1 MYKIKTMENVTYQ
14 NFKQEVKEN
23 YPIRKNVTLAELNID
38 FENPENR
45 NGSIVIDGVTLKLS
59 SSAFKSLLK
68 TLKITD
74 SFMGKFTD
82 IFGMNSRN
90 QLVKVIKTKMA
101 TQKDMK
107 VSIYISPSTKRI
119 VAITDSTKPYISTDF
134 YFDMVENVI
143 NDNQLDVSNMSIS
156 SDGNIQIS
164 TIKSGWGFDVPD
176 LKDESFHTGVIVTA
190 GPTEDIAIDP
200 YILRLVCENGM
211 IGPRRLEMGPRL
223 LDNSIESI
231 NTFMREIKN
240 LSESNQKFQGVFSDQ
255 VKKMSTISASYNE
268 IMKFREMVASK
279 VSDKNDARVEAVLDR
294 FFPVN
299 EIKADYKEKGYNLDT
314 LTNRHWKNAKTNMT
328 TWDLLNSITDVG
340 SHDYGMGI
348 GEYAKADLRKQAGLF
363 MFKKEH
369 DCEFVF

>member
-1 MYKIKTMENVTYQ
+1 MENYE
-14 NFKQEVKEN
+14 NFKKEVKEN
-23 YPIRKNVTLAELNID
+23 YPIRKNMTLAELNID
-38 FENPENR
+38 FEDVESR
-45 NGSIVIDGVTLKLS
+45 NGNISIDGVKLKLS
-59 SSAFKSLLK
+59 SGAFKSLLK
-68 TLKITD
+68 TLKISD

-107 VSIYISPSTKRI
+107 VAIYISPSTMRV
-119 VAITDSTKPYISTDF
+119 VAITDASKPYISTDF

-143 NDNQLDVSNMSIS
+143 NDHQLDVGNMSIS

-164 TIKSGWGFDVPD
+164 TVKNNWGFDIPD
-176 LKDESFHTGVIVTA
+176 LKDEAFHTGVIVTA

-211 IGPRRLEMGPRL
+211 VGPRRLEMGPRL
-223 LDNSIESI
+223 LDNSVESI
-231 NTFMREIKN
+231 NKFMADVKGLAET
-240 LSESNQKFQGVFSDQ
+240 NQKFQGVFSDQ
-255 VKKMSTISASYNE
+255 VRKLNSISASYNE
-268 IMKFREMVASK
+268 VTKLREMVANK
-279 VSDKNDARVEAVLDR
+279 VTDKNDARVEAVLDR

-299 EIKADYKEKGYNLDT
+299 EVKADYKQKGYNLDT

-328 TWDLLNSITDVG
+328 SWELLNSLTDVA

>member
-1 MYKIKTMENVTYQ
+1 MENIKYE
-14 NFKQEVKEN
+14 NFKKEVKEN
-23 YPIRKNVTLAELNID
+23 YPIRKNMTLAELNID
-38 FENPENR
+38 FEDVESR
-45 NGSIVIDGVTLKLS
+45 NGNISIDGVKLKLS
-59 SSAFKSLLK
+59 SGAFKSLLK
-68 TLKITD
+68 TLKISD

-90 QLVKVIKTKMA
+90 QLVKIIKTKVM

-107 VSIYISPSTKRI
+107 VALYISPSTMRV
-119 VAITDSTKPYISTDF
+119 VAITDASKPYISSDF

-143 NDNQLDVSNMSIS
+143 NDHQLDVGNMSIS

-164 TIKSGWGFDVPD
+164 TVKNNWGFDIPD
-176 LKDESFHTGVIVTA
+176 LKDEAFHTGVIVTA

-211 IGPRRLEMGPRL
+211 VGPRRLEMGPRL

-231 NTFMREIKN
+231 NNFMRDVKGLAET
-240 LSESNQKFQGVFSDQ
+240 NQKFQGVFSDQ
-255 VKKMSTISASYNE
+255 VRKLNSISASYNE
-268 IMKFREMVASK
+268 VMKLREMVANK
-279 VSDKNDARVEAVLDR
+279 VTDKNDARVEAVLDR

-299 EIKADYKEKGYNLDT
+299 EVKADYKQKGYNLDI

-328 TWDLLNSITDVG
+328 SWELLNSLTDVA